1 MSPRPGGF
9 VTGEERGLCA
19 NQPALRRLDWK
30 RILPSP
36 FVLFFLIMGRV
47 LGRSEKYSVVLP
59 YKVCRMR
66 GIPLSPSCSL

>member
-1 MSPRPGGF
+1 MRQSTSPASL
-9 VTGEERGLCA
+9 GLEKDFA
-19 NQPALRRLDWK
+19 ISI
-30 RILPSP
+30 RIV
-36 FVLFFLIMGRV
+36 FFFLIMGRV